1 MRVTVGFVSF
11 FLAASLCFAG
21 SPPKAAKSKYLITS
35 GAGFLMSKAEG
46 AIYAMSYEV
55 RKPLP
60 SRLFCVAVFDNPE
73 APEAP
78 LRKEFEVS
86 PEATDI
92 QIQSPG
98 IRSIHNNSTHMV
110 RLTLYLNADHTKKL
124 SQHDQE
130 VLFSMPPEILDQL
143 LEKFGLKVQ

>member
-1 MRVTVGFVSF
+1 MRVTVGLVSF
-11 FLAASLCFAG
+11 FLAASLCFAT
-21 SPPKAAKSKYLITS
+21 SPPKAAKSKYLLTT
-35 GAGFLMSKAEG
+35 GAGFLMSKADG
-46 AIYAMSYEV
+46 AIYAMNYEV
-55 RKPLP
+55 RKSLP

-73 APEAP
+73 APETP
-78 LRKEFEVS
+78 LRKEFEVA
-86 PEATDI
+86 PDATDI

-98 IRSIHNNSTHMV
+98 IRSIHNNSTHTV
-110 RLTLYLNADHTKKL
+110 RLVLYLDADHTKKL

>member
-1 MRVTVGFVSF
+1 MRVTVGLLSL
-11 FLAASLCFAG
+11 FLAASVCFAA
-21 SPPKAAKSKYLITS
+21 SPPNAAKSKYLLTT
-35 GAGFLMSKAEG
+35 GAGFLMSKADG

-73 APEAP
+73 APETP

-86 PEATDI
+86 PDATDI

-98 IRSIHNNSTHMV
+98 IHSIHNNSTHTV
-110 RLTLYLNADHTKKL
+110 HLVLYLDAEHTKKL

-130 VLFSMPPEILDQL
+130 VLFSMPPEVLDQL

>member
-1 MRVTVGFVSF
+1 VRTAIGLASF
-11 FLAASLCFAG
+11 LLAASFCFAS
-21 SPPKAAKSKYLITS
+21 SPPKAAKSQYLRTT
-35 GAGFLMSKAEG
+35 GAGFLLSKVDG
-46 AIYAMSYEV
+46 AIYAMNYEV

-60 SRLFCVAVFDNPE
+60 SRLFCIAEFDNPE
-73 APEAP
+73 APETP

-86 PEATDI
+86 PDAADI

-98 IRSIHNNSTHMV
+98 VHSIQNNTKYKV
-110 RLTLYLNADHTKKL
+110 RLILYLDADHTKKL